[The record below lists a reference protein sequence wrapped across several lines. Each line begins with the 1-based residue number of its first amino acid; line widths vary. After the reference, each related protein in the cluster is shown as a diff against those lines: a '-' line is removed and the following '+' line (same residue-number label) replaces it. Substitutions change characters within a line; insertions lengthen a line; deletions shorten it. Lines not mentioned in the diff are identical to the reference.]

1 MEFIYLFLTFMPQF
15 KCSSNVFYP
24 LLRRGFSKAPPPP
37 PPSHQN
43 APLVN
48 QKIPPTGLDSHV
60 LRGKEYEIWCHA
72 YLKRTLG
79 IESKVIG
86 GACDEGIDL
95 HGRWHIVWRPSS
107 EYSEIAAKDHQRRE
121 VLRKKQ
127 EYSLCNAIFGINPP
141 IAGNSFEVA
150 ATTTTASDPLPND
163 PKITKEIVG
172 DGEQFEWEVLKD
184 ASEFPAKFDQIYK
197 DGLLKTGGGVATTTS
212 AAESAPPFPEVI
224 VQCKRQ
230 STPLAPSVVREMEG
244 TCSRFGSDGHGE
256 GVIGI
261 IMSTMPST
269 PSTKK
274 AIMASMYPLLYLQC
288 NPFNDDDSSGDGY
301 DGYDGG
307 YNVHNDNS
315 NNYNNNTA
323 TTVDNNTKQVLFE
336 SFMNCRLERMLPT
349 FVVGRR
355 FVEGKERP
363 QMYIVAEEPD
373 QVTRSMYHAT
383 KARIEEIESDDEYS

>member
-1 MEFIYLFLTFMPQF
+1 MPQF
-15 KCSSNVFYP
+15 KSFSKVFYP
-24 LLRRGFSKAPPPP
+24 LLRRGFSKEPPPP
-37 PPSHQN
+37 LAQQQQHQQQN

-48 QKIPPTGLDSHV
+48 QKIPPTGIDSHV
-60 LRGKEYEIWCHA
+60 LRGKEYEIWCHS
-72 YLKRTLG
+72 YLKKTLG

-86 GACDEGIDL
+86 GACDEGVDL
-95 HGRWHIVWRPSS
+95 HGRWHIVWRPSR
-107 EYSEIAAKDHQRRE
+107 EYLEIAANDKKRRE
-121 VLRKKQ
+121 MFKKNQ
-127 EYSLCNAIFGINPP
+127 KFSLCNAIIGIDAQN
-141 IAGNSFEVA
+141 AGNSFEVA
-150 ATTTTASDPLPND
+150 ATMSTASDPLPND
-163 PKITKEIVG
+163 PEITKEIVG

-184 ASEFPAKFDQIYK
+184 ATEFADKFDQIYK
-197 DGLLKTGGGVATTTS
+197 DGLSKTVNVAGSDVSADFTS
-212 AAESAPPFPEVI
+212 SFPEVI

-261 IMSTMPST
+261 LMSTMPST

-288 NPFNDDDSSGDGY
+288 NPFNDDNVDYSSSTGY
-301 DGYDGG
+301 D
-307 YNVHNDNS
+307 NHNNH
-315 NNYNNNTA
+315 NNIIDHNNNNIN
-323 TTVDNNTKQVLFE
+323 NNTKQVLFE

-373 QVTRSMYHAT
+373 QVTRSFYHAT